1 MWNCAPKSALTWIKR
16 QLRKEDGG
24 ATVEVI
30 IWMPFFVILFSLVA
44 ETALIFGGKARIER
58 VVQDVNRA
66 VSVGRIRD
74 LTEAEDRVKTAIA
87 DLAPRAVV
95 TTTVTDGII
104 RTQVLVY
111 ISDFSTL
118 SFIDAFD
125 DVQMAVVSQHF
136 AEI

>member
-1 MWNCAPKSALTWIKR
+1 MWNCAPKSALAWIKR
-16 QLRKEDGG
+16 QFCKEDGG

-74 LTEAEDRVKTAIA
+74 LNEAEERVKTAIA